1 MTTLYDMG
9 TVKDTLREAIKV
21 SHPNLNADD
30 PAPLRIEDVV
40 RAKAILSDPEL
51 RAVYDRML
59 EFERQQHQQSSV
71 VRDAIVVVVLAIVM
85 AGAYTLYSNLGEL
98 SAYLPKIS
106 IAKVATDAAREP
118 SAVVA
123 QPSPLVEGNISD
135 RAGDKPE
142 SANIPPVALSSAAT
156 PEAVHAA
163 VNVAA
168 QSSPA
173 ADANASARRLVWRKR
188 LRIIVFFSRMGRFKF
203 ESAEASA
210 PSAVAQTNINVVA
223 MGNATHE
230 PAGAALSPLANANTS
245 DIPRDRDKD
254 AVTSAQSALA
264 PAANGGDAT
273 GKATSPP
280 SAVTPSTTGTAVKKN
295 SSSGS
300 SGSAPIKDATF
311 YRDQGIESYRDGDL
325 PVAIANFDRAIQ
337 LDRNFEEAYIDRA
350 IALYRLRKF
359 DSAFADV
366 AQAIRIQNSPPA
378 AAAPPPKAHSN

>member
-9 TVKDTLREAIKV
+9 TIKDTLREAIKV

-30 PAPLRIEDVV
+30 PAALRIEDVV

-59 EFERQQHQQSSV
+59 EFERQQPQQSSV

-123 QPSPLVEGNISD
+123 QPSPPVEGNISD

-173 ADANASARRLVWRKR
+173 ADANASASRLVWRKR
-188 LRIIVFFSRMGRFKF
+188 LRIIVFSRMGRFKF

-223 MGNATHE
+223 TENATHE
-230 PAGAALSPLANANTS
+230 ASAALSPLANANTS

-273 GKATSPP
+273 GKATSAP
-280 SAVTPSTTGTAVKKN
+280 SAVTPSMTGTAVKKN

-337 LDRNFEEAYIDRA
+337 LDPNLEEAYIDRA

>member
-1 MTTLYDMG
+1 MTTRYDMG
-9 TVKDTLREAIKV
+9 TVKDRLGEASEP

-30 PAPLRIEDVV
+30 PAASKIEEVV
-40 RAKAILSDPEL
+40 RANAMLSDPEL
-51 RAVYDRML
+51 RAVYNRMV

-85 AGAYTLYSNLGEL
+85 AGAYTLYSNFGEL

-118 SAVVA
+118 SAVGA
-123 QPSPLVEGNISD
+123 QPSPPVEANISD
-135 RAGDKPE
+135 RVGNKPG
-142 SANIPPVALSSAAT
+142 SANIPPVALSSAAA

-163 VNVAA
+163 VNVPA
-168 QSSPA
+168 QSPPA
-173 ADANASARRLVWRKR
+173 ADANASASRLVWRKR
-188 LRIIVFFSRMGRFKF
+188 LRIIVFSRMGRFKF

-210 PSAVAQTNINVVA
+210 TSVVAQTNNNVVA
-223 MGNATHE
+223 MENATHE
-230 PAGAALSPLANANTS
+230 PASAALSPLANANSSGILS
-245 DIPRDRDKD
+245 DRGKD
-254 AVTSAQSALA
+254 ALTSAQSALA

-273 GKATSPP
+273 GKATSAP
-280 SAVTPSTTGTAVKKN
+280 SAVTSSTTGTAVEKN

-300 SGSAPIKDATF
+300 SGSAPIKDAMF

-337 LDRNFEEAYIDRA
+337 LDPNFEEAYIDRA

-366 AQAIRIQNSPPA
+366 AQAIRIQNSPRA
-378 AAAPPPKAHSN
+378 AAAPPPKALSN